1 MIGIPKDPR
10 DEHTGLGLTLFVG
23 GSHPT
28 SIRAREALEEA
39 LTHYQSL
46 AALVT
51 IVDVFEEPR
60 AALASG
66 VVATPSLLASDRER
80 RLWLIGDL
88 EDRTELDVFLK
99 SFVDGLGSAG
109 DREPTQRDA
118 MDRGT

>member
-1 MIGIPKDPR
+1 MIGTGTDPR
-10 DEHTGLGLTLFVG
+10 EQNDDVGLTLFVG

-28 SIRAREALEEA
+28 SIRAREALEKA

-46 AALVT
+46 AGLVK

-66 VVATPSLLASDRER
+66 VVATPSLLASDRAR

-88 EDRTELDVFLK
+88 EDRTELDIFLK
-99 SFVDGLGSAG
+99 SFFDGLGTAG
-109 DREPTQRDA
+109 DRQPASRDA
-118 MDRGT
+118 MDRGR